1 MIDIVLTILI
11 IVLGGV
17 SFLLWQ
23 KMKAMRQ
30 RLEILNDRL
39 YSWGAETRAMME
51 ELRKQIRRLD
61 FEIRRQAGKIE
72 ITPDIRIADLLALHP
87 RMKEVLAAMHL
98 GGCSSCATSE
108 QETLAAG
115 AASYGLDIATILA
128 EIGRFIE
135 DPDRYQPRK
144 QEQGIPVQIQ
154 IPGKN

>member
-1 MIDIVLTILI
+1 MINIVLTILI

-51 ELRKQIRRLD
+51 ELRKQIRRLE

-72 ITPDIRIADLLALHP
+72 ITPDIRIADLLVLHP

-135 DPDRYQPRK
+135 DPDRYQPRE